1 MKFLNHL
8 VNLTASGNYNVL
20 KILHKDGT
28 MTNTQKMVRLNLDLS
43 PELNQILDELA
54 KKIGTNK
61 SDVLHQAITLMQ
73 IMVIAKE
80 ETKKLGV
87 PEA

>member
-8 VNLTASGNYNVL
+8 VNLTVSANYNVL
-20 KILHKDGT
+20 KILHKDVT

-54 KKIGTNK
+54 KK
-61 SDVLHQAITLMQ
+61 
-73 IMVIAKE
+73 
-80 ETKKLGV
+80 
-87 PEA
+87 